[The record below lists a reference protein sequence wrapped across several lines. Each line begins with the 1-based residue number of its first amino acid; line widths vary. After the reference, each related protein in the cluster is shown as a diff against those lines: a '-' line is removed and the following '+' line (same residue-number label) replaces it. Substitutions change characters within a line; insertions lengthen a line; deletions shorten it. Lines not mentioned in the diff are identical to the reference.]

1 MNITPSIYD
10 PYASITSQIIYIRYF
25 ESEFNRETGINEK
38 MEKLLLQTTNIG
50 EYIIFQIVDAVKH
63 IRDIRHGRGLKDLS
77 YSMLFT
83 IHAFYPEIAFQL
95 LKSFVEIGCWKDVRN
110 YANFIRMYGND
121 RDDSRIR
128 SVLSLYN
135 CQLAQ
140 DYNFWKT
147 TEDRFKPANNLSRFV
162 TDKEFNTST
171 FGADLNIHQFNLSF
185 AAKYVPRE
193 TKDPAFFE
201 ILVSDFYASP
211 ASKKN
216 KMIYRKMV
224 SELNRTIDTV
234 EIKQCAKT
242 WSDIEPNRIPMCA
255 LHLKR
260 DNLSKKTPLLTRYYE
275 INDSINDVPQYFSKN
290 PGKLIKQIMIYD
302 SKKDVVNMN
311 KLNQY
316 WKNFIRQQT
325 IMDYYI
331 PILDLSM
338 TMYIDNAKLCKGIA
352 SALCLAA
359 KSHFGNKILIYSKN
373 ATWIDVEDCPLNIV
387 LQNIMGV
394 VHVIPGCLGY
404 AMNLVLD
411 AVKTAEMTPEDLDKI
426 KMVLISNAELSN
438 DEYQKMQELWKS
450 VGSINGRNF
459 EKIAL

>member
-10 PYASITSQIIYIRYF
+10 PHASITSQIIYIRYF

-50 EYIIFQIVDAVKH
+50 EYVIFQIVDAVKH

-83 IHAFYPEIAFQL
+83 IHTFYPEIAIQL

-110 YANFIRMYGND
+110 YANFIRMHGND
-121 RDDSRIR
+121 DDNSRIR

-135 CQLAQ
+135 YQLAQ

-147 TEDRFKPANNLSRFV
+147 TEDRV
-162 TDKEFNTST
+162 
-171 FGADLNIHQFNLSF
+171 NLSF

-193 TKDPAFFE
+193 TKDPALFE

-211 ASKKN
+211 ASNKN
-216 KMIYRKMV
+216 KMTYRKMV
-224 SELNRTIDTV
+224 SELNRAIDTV
-234 EIKQCAKT
+234 EIKQCAKK

-260 DNLSKKTPLLTRYYE
+260 DNLSKKTPEMTRYYE
-275 INDSINDVPQYFSKN
+275 INDSINDVPKYFSKN
-290 PGKLIKQIMIYD
+290 PGKLIKQMMIYD
-302 SKKDVVNMN
+302 SKKDVDNVN

-316 WKNFIRQQT
+316 WKNFTGHQT

-373 ATWIDVEDCPLNIV
+373 ATWIDVEDYPLNIV

-394 VHVIPGCLGY
+394 VHVVPGCLGD

-426 KMVLISNAELSN
+426 KIVLISNAELSN
-438 DEYQKMQELWKS
+438 DEYQKMQEFWKPH
-450 VGSINGRNF
+450 GSINGRNF